1 MATNTMLQTLN
12 DAATGGL
19 TSASNRRQIE
29 TYRVKNTNGSGGTVT
44 INAGDWVQFDTN
56 ESGADRV
63 LFVRTGAAGVAIGAS
78 VIGVALDS
86 ISIPEP
92 AGAGVSVTEDCR
104 VVVAGYVDSAR
115 VTTGVAAQAPLS
127 VDTTLGRADAA
138 DAANV
143 VICGVCLDTAAANVA
158 PVYVYKRV

>member
-78 VIGVALDS
+78 VIGVALD
-86 ISIPEP
+86 
-92 AGAGVSVTEDCR
+92 
-104 VVVAGYVDSAR
+104 
-115 VTTGVAAQAPLS
+115 LS
-127 VDTTLGRADAA
+127 L
-138 DAANV
+138 
-143 VICGVCLDTAAANVA
+143 IHI
-158 PVYVYKRV
+158 